1 MEWNQ
6 SVSLIVTIL
15 VAVLGGVLYNGVQ
28 FRQVDRRFEQVDKR
42 LDDVHRRIDD
52 LCADTMARVGD
63 LRSEMSTNF
72 VQVHQE
78 LRDLRT
84 LLQTALQTRSS

>member
-1 MEWNQ
+1 MGWEQ
-6 SVSLIVTIL
+6 TASLIVTIL

-28 FRQVDRRFEQVDKR
+28 FRQADKR
-42 LDDVHRRIDD
+42 FDDVHRRIDD
-52 LCADTMARVGD
+52 LRADTMARLGD
-63 LRSEMSTNF
+63 LRSEMSANF

-84 LLQTALQTRSS
+84 LLQNALQARSP

>member
-6 SVSLIVTIL
+6 SVALIVIIL

-28 FRQVDRRFEQVDKR
+28 FRQVDKR

-52 LCADTMARVGD
+52 LRADTIARVGD